1 MDDYI
6 NKGIPFMDHQLVWKI
21 MKQLAKALNFMHELS
36 ICHGDIK
43 IDNIQY
49 DTETDN
55 LKILDFGNAK
65 LTHG

>member
-21 MKQLAKALNFMHELS
+21 MMQLAKALNFMHELC

-65 LTHG
+65 LTRG